1 MMHNASMETTATLD
15 PISPAARGALRHQV
29 LRGLLRE
36 IFQGGLPAG
45 TRLMVMKLA
54 QRFGTSSTPV
64 REALVELEAIG
75 VVEFVHNRGAV
86 VAPFGPDALGEIYCL
101 RRILETEAARSASGR
116 VDAGTLGSLQ
126 REMVGLLAESDGPDW
141 SQRASGADLRLHRL
155 IATGCEN
162 ARLAKEIRRY
172 DTLVQTIREIIGNNR
187 QAQQRALTEH
197 LAIIAALQ
205 IGDATAA
212 AAAMARH
219 VQSSAQVAEAAM
231 FSGR

>member
-1 MMHNASMETTATLD
+1 
-15 PISPAARGALRHQV
+15 
-29 LRGLLRE
+29 
-36 IFQGGLPAG
+36 
-45 TRLMVMKLA
+45 
-54 QRFGTSSTPV
+54 
-64 REALVELEAIG
+64 
-75 VVEFVHNRGAV
+75 VVT
-86 VAPFGPDALGEIYCL
+86 PFGPEELGEIYCL
-101 RRILETEAARSASGR
+101 RRILETEAARCACGR
-116 VDAGTLGSLQ
+116 VDTDSLKGLQ
-126 REMVGLLAESDGPDW
+126 REMVGLLAESDGTGW

-155 IATGCEN
+155 IATGCGN

-205 IGDATAA
+205 IGDAMAA